1 MIGEAFEQLVDVV
14 GVKPAC
20 ELTGVSRATHYR
32 RANPPPVIGPSKPRP
47 TPPNA
52 LTGEERS
59 RILTELHRPEHADLA
74 VAQVW
79 ARLLDEDV
87 YLASESTMYRLLREH
102 GESGERRRQAT
113 HPPKTKPQLRATG
126 PNQVWSW
133 DITKLRGPTRGVYYD
148 LYVIIDIFSRHVVA
162 WTVAGAEDGELAK
175 TLIEAALIE
184 HGVARDQLS
193 LHADRGSAMT
203 SKPVVQLL
211 IDLGVAR
218 THSRPKVSNDN
229 PYSESNFKTLKYCP
243 AFPERFGSIQDAR
256 EFCTAFFDY
265 YNHEHRHSALGL
277 HTPAS
282 VHSGDAIHIRQQ
294 RQQTLDRA
302 YAANPVRFANRRPTA
317 PKLPTAAWINRPT
330 PEALIQSV

>member
-1 MIGEAFEQLVDVV
+1 MIGEAFETLIDVV
-14 GVKPAC
+14 GVKPAS
-20 ELTGVSRATHYR
+20 ELTGVSRATYYR
-32 RANPPPVIGPSKPRP
+32 QAKPPVYGPPKPRS
-47 TPPNA
+47 TPANA
-52 LTGEERS
+52 LSDEERS
-59 RILTELHRPEHADLA
+59 RILTELRRVEHADLA

-79 ARLLDEDV
+79 ARLLDDDV
-87 YLASESTMYRLLREH
+87 YLASESTMYRILREH
-102 GESGERRRQAT
+102 GETGERRRQAT
-113 HPPKTKPQLRATG
+113 HPAKTKPQLHATG

-148 LYVIIDIFSRHVVA
+148 LYVIIDIFSRYVVA
-162 WTVAGAEDGELAK
+162 WTVADAEDGEIAK
-175 TLIEAALIE
+175 ELIETALIE
-184 HGVARDQLS
+184 HGVTRDQLS

-229 PYSESNFKTLKYCP
+229 PYSEANFKTLKYCP

-256 EFCTAFFDY
+256 EFNRQFFGY

-282 VHSGDAIHIRQQ
+282 VHSGDAIHVRHR

-302 YAANPVRFANRRPTA
+302 YADNPVRFANRRPAA

-330 PEALIQSV
+330 PEALIQSA